1 MNKIPIIAI
10 IGPTAVGKTM
20 FSLELAKNLNAE
32 VISVDS
38 RQVYRYLNVG
48 TDKVDA
54 EIRKEV
60 LHHLY
65 RCCRPRSDFFS
76 RPILPHRPRTQLSA

>member
-60 LHHLY
+60 LLL
-65 RCCRPRSDFFS
+65 PSDRS
-76 RPILPHRPRTQLSA
+76 LPRTGPTGTYKP